1 MYAVFRDLR
10 IGLLAVKTDARR
22 ETKKVSYLSLNKK
35 YLEF

>member
-22 ETKKVSYLSLNKK
+22 ETTQSIV
-35 YLEF
+35 LEFEQKIS